1 MKTRRQLEPG
11 EVLVIWTI
19 PPDGSV
25 LGEVLSRVNAER
37 VYVFDVDP
45 GVDEYDQFHRRFAGL
60 VKYAIEQYDGASTI
74 ADLAGAMGQ
83 GERVVIQALDVLP
96 TLGVK
101 AGLATGGKVTFER
114 CEPLAAEKAEEVL
127 LLMLEESRA
136 FRRAFRNA
144 AESERFFD

>member
-1 MKTRRQLEPG
+1 
-11 EVLVIWTI
+11 
-19 PPDGSV
+19 
-25 LGEVLSRVNAER
+25 
-37 VYVFDVDP
+37 
-45 GVDEYDQFHRRFAGL
+45 
-60 VKYAIEQYDGASTI
+60 VKYAIEQYGGVSTI

-83 GERVVIQALDVLP
+83 GERVVIQALDVLAA
-96 TLGVK
+96 LGVK

-144 AESERFFD
+144 AEAERFFD